1 MDSIQ
6 FVDLV
11 PGRCD
16 ETFAYIL
23 DIYAYAIIVY
33 DYQHDASWRVNHNY
47 FHFDPIMGDMEVAG
61 VRFQWHDGVFGMALG
76 KRINEQG

>member
-1 MDSIQ
+1 MD
-6 FVDLV
+6 VV

-16 ETFAYIL
+16 EVFAYIL

-47 FHFDPIMGDMEVAG
+47 FHFDPIMGDMNVGG
-61 VRFQWHDGVFGMALG
+61 VNFHWHDGVFGMALG

>member
-1 MDSIQ
+1 MD
-6 FVDLV
+6 VV

-33 DYQHDASWRVNHNY
+33 DFKHDASWRVNHNY
-47 FHFDPIMGDMEVAG
+47 FHFDPIMGDMTVAG
-61 VRFQWHDGVFGMALG
+61 VNFQFHDGVFGMALG
-76 KRINEQG
+76 KRINERG